1 MGSEASVGEIPDG
14 QQSIRGG
21 RGCVYAPEN
30 ARVYNIAGIETGRSN
45 LAPGLYMVVS
55 GGNAKKVVVK

>member
-1 MGSEASVGEIPDG
+1 MGSEASVGELTDG
-14 QQSIRGG
+14 QQSI

-30 ARVYNIAGIETGRSN
+30 ARVYNIAGIETDRSN